1 LSRLLKIARAIIL
14 LGILGTP
21 YWGPVLHWNL
31 QPNSPRSVVVIDYTV
46 PEANYHPHR
55 GLMWMLNHTKVES
68 SSPDRLWE
76 PARDYIGYFPEDREN
91 PIALSDAIVGSPD
104 LIYLADAYGV
114 YEMDLEIIEGT
125 RVQPTHSPQLFG
137 GLSSADVDTL
147 DELTSAGRDL
157 FVEFNTL
164 PPPTGEAERARME
177 EMMGVTWTGW
187 VGRIFSDLHEISD
200 VPDWFAPY
208 FEERFPGVELPTKP
222 CLVLFSYS
230 GELIV
235 VCDTDYTQITPR
247 LRFTSVAQDRF
258 GSLHA
263 DAPYFK
269 WFGLFEPGPSTVT
282 IGEIHL
288 PEAILRSDGFHTSEL
303 DLTYP
308 ALMEYVDGQSHRYML
323 TFDGGNIPFN
333 PGRYNYSGIYRAQA
347 LLNRR
352 KDLLSMKPAFWQF
365 YAPVMQRILRER

>member
-1 LSRLLKIARAIIL
+1 MSRLLKIARAIIL

-258 GSLHA
+258 GSL
-263 DAPYFK
+263 
-269 WFGLFEPGPSTVT
+269 
-282 IGEIHL
+282 
-288 PEAILRSDGFHTSEL
+288 
-303 DLTYP
+303 
-308 ALMEYVDGQSHRYML
+308 
-323 TFDGGNIPFN
+323 
-333 PGRYNYSGIYRAQA
+333 
-347 LLNRR
+347 
-352 KDLLSMKPAFWQF
+352 
-365 YAPVMQRILRER
+365 